1 MLILISIS
9 LVAIPLI
16 AILYPFLHIRNLGQV
31 LDSEDDL
38 REDFVRRWDVA
49 LTGLRNAELERA
61 IGTLG
66 ENDYSELHDHY
77 ITEASIALKILDLEA
92 FKEAELMAS
101 IDQDMKKIR
110 EGFLGP
116 DSSKS
121 TSDDLPGDN
130 RV

>member
-16 AILYPFLHIRNLGQV
+16 AILYPFLYIRNLGRV

-77 ITEASIALKILDLEA
+77 ITEASIALKALDLKA
-92 FKEAELMAS
+92 FKEAELMAG
-101 IDQDMKKIR
+101 IDQEIKNIR

-116 DSSKS
+116 DSSKA

>member
-16 AILYPFLHIRNLGQV
+16 AILYPFLYIRNLGKV
-31 LDSEDDL
+31 LDSENDL
-38 REDFVRRWDVA
+38 REDFLRRWDVA

-66 ENDYSELHDHY
+66 ENDYSELHAHY
-77 ITEASIALKILDLEA
+77 ITEASIALKALDLEA
-92 FKEAELMAS
+92 FKEAELMAG
-101 IDQDMKKIR
+101 IDQEIKNIR

-116 DSSKS
+116 DISKS